1 MTLRDTIAALAH
13 PPAVQP
19 VDGRAVTPARRR
31 PKRNPKVEESRL
43 QCEAKKMKKPL
54 AS

>member
-1 MTLRDTIAALAH
+1 MTIRDTIAALAQ

-31 PKRNPKVEESRL
+31 PKRNPKVEESRRR
-43 QCEAKKMKKPL
+43 CEAKKRRTKE
-54 AS
+54 